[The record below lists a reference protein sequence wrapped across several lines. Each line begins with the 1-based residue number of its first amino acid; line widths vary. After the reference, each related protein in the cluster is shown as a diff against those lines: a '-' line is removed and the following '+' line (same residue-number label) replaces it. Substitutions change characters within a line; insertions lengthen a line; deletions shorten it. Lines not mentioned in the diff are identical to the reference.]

1 MLTGMHFVKK
11 LLYVSYSAVQYGS
24 FPVSYVSWMFVY
36 VMIWVSHDKASA
48 ALRDNHSN
56 KYYCYCDS

>member
-11 LLYVSYSAVQYGS
+11 LLYVSYSG
-24 FPVSYVSWMFVY
+24 FPVSYVSWTFVY

-48 ALRDNHSN
+48 ALHDNHSN
-56 KYYCYCDS
+56 ILLL